1 MLTIHN
7 LNKIYKDGSV
17 HALNNMSFS
26 VSSGEIV
33 ALMGPSGCG
42 KSTLLNLIGAL
53 DQPDSGMIEID
64 RKPLQSYKPFDRY
77 RSLMVGFI
85 FQFHHL
91 IPYLTLLENVM
102 LPMYSQ
108 KVSSARRR
116 EKATRLLCKTGLE
129 HRLHF
134 YPSRV
139 SGGERQR
146 AAIARALVNAPR
158 MVLADEPTGSI
169 DSHTGKQV
177 ITFLI
182 DYCLARS
189 ITVLIATHNR
199 EIAHLAQR
207 TIFMRDGQIE
217 PSPAPCN
224 RHPLFNP

>member
-1 MLTIHN
+1 MITVDKLSKFYEN
-7 LNKIYKDGSV
+7 GSV
-17 HALNNMSFS
+17 RALNSMSFS
-26 VSSGEIV
+26 VSRGEII

-53 DQPDSGMIEID
+53 DQSDSGMIRID
-64 RKPLQSYKPFDRY
+64 GQPLQSYKPFDRY
-77 RSLMVGFI
+77 RACMVGFV

-91 IPYLTLLENVM
+91 IPSLTLLENVM

-108 KVSSARRR
+108 KVIKATRR

-134 YPSRV
+134 YPLRV

-146 AAIARALVNAPR
+146 AAIARALANDPHII
-158 MVLADEPTGSI
+158 LADEPTGSV

-182 DYCLARS
+182 DYCIERS
-189 ITVLIATHNR
+189 ITLVMATHNR
-199 EIAHLAQR
+199 QIAQLAQR

-217 PSPAPCN
+217 QYPD
-224 RHPLFNP
+224 LIK